1 MTTPRL
7 SAQKK
12 RSKKKRQKTD
22 RMKFAVLKR
31 RLEKHGMYEMPPY
44 SVIKF
49 IVEHDGFPPDAVRIP
64 ETFDQVAFKRKIN
77 GLTLIVHT
85 SFNPTLTRNTP
96 KKKANGLYAQ
106 KGGAIWI
113 LIVDENGQRIF
124 TRKRYRTPTLVE
136 RIPLEV
142 ELLINRMKNRPSFPG
157 KRGKLHKATL
167 KVIKFKTYWVS
178 PVSDVFKQHF
188 FSFGIPEHLRTFA
201 KSLEYSRQ
209 YYRKYVRARNGTVRT
224 ENEIR
229 KKWTVG
235 NPSSVLRKVA

>member
-1 MTTPRL
+1 MKNAKNGARE
-7 SAQKK
+7 
-12 RSKKKRQKTD
+12 RRQKTD
-22 RMKFAVLKR
+22 RMNFSVLKR
-31 RLEKHGMYEMPPY
+31 RMGMHGLYEMPPESALRY
-44 SVIKF
+44 MIETGSL
-49 IVEHDGFPPDAVRIP
+49 PPDSKRIP
-64 ETFDQVAFKRKIN
+64 ETFDQVSFKRKIN

-124 TRKRYRTPTLVE
+124 TRKRYRTSTSVE